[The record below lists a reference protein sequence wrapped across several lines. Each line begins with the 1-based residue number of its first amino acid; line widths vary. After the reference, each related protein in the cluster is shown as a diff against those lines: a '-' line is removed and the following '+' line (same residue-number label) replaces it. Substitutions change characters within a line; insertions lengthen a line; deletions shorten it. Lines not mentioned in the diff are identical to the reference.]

1 MNLRKILPRGKIP
14 QEIFESLNP
23 VFEGE
28 VLYKQERYA
37 EAEAKYL
44 EALKDF
50 PAGSGGRFLVY
61 NKLGIVYEKLND
73 PRRAIDIYEKGEK
86 EGTITPFTFQ
96 RLALLHLNLGNFREA
111 IDYCQKGLRSLKRAK
126 TDFFQEV
133 YFWFVFQKLKYKIK
147 RSLPSSGK
155 I

>member
-1 MNLRKILPRGKIP
+1 MNLRKILPRGKIS
-14 QEIFESLNP
+14 EEVMEALSP

-28 VLYKQERYA
+28 ILCKQERYA
-37 EAEAKYL
+37 EAEARYL

-61 NKLGIVYEKLND
+61 NKLGILYEKLDD
-73 PRRAIDIYEKGEK
+73 PHRAIKTYEKGVK

-96 RLALLHLNLGNFREA
+96 RLALLHLNSGNFREA
-111 IDYCQKGLRSLKRAK
+111 IDYCQKGLRSLKLAK

-133 YFWFVFQKLKYKIK
+133 YFWFIFQKLKRKIK
-147 RSLPSSGK
+147 RSLP
-155 I
+155 

>member
-1 MNLRKILPRGKIP
+1 MNLRRLLPRGKIS
-14 QEIFESLNP
+14 QEIFQSLNP

-37 EAEAKYL
+37 EAEARYL

-73 PRRAIDIYEKGEK
+73 PRRAIEIYEKGAK
-86 EGTITPFTFQ
+86 EGAITPFTFQ
-96 RLALLHLNLGNFREA
+96 RLALLHLNSGNFREA
-111 IDYCQKGLRSLKRAK
+111 IDYCQKGLRSLKLAK

-133 YFWFVFQKLKYKIK
+133 YFWIIFQKLKRKIK
-147 RSLPSSGK
+147 RSLA
-155 I
+155 

>member
-1 MNLRKILPRGKIP
+1 MSMKKLLPRVKIS
-14 QEIFESLNP
+14 QEVFESLNP

-37 EAEAKYL
+37 EAEARYL

-61 NKLGIVYEKLND
+61 NKLGILYEKLDD
-73 PRRAIDIYEKGEK
+73 PRRAIEIYEKGAK
-86 EGTITPFTFQ
+86 EGAITPFTYQ
-96 RLALLHLNLGNFREA
+96 RLAALHLSSGNLREA
-111 IDYCQKGLRSLKRAK
+111 SEYCQKGLRSLKRSK

-133 YFWFVFQKLKYKIK
+133 YFWFLFQKLKYKIK
-147 RSLPSSGK
+147 RTSPSSGK
-155 I
+155 V